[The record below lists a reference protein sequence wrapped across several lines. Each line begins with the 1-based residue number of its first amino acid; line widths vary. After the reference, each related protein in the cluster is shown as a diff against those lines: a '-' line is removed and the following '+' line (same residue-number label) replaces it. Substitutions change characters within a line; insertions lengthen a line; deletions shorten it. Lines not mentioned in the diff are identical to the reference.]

1 MKKLIWLS
9 LFLIH
14 AVAWALSDMPDFPA
28 GPDRAMTPGVLCT
41 SPTEYRYPE
50 HIAYCARAVDGT
62 MKQQIFNNYRAQ
74 GYKLAELR
82 DHYKI
87 DHFFPLCAGGAN
99 EIGNLWPQHE
109 SIFTVTDEI
118 EFVGCQKLAAA
129 RIKQKDLFEFIKK
142 AKYDNSKVPEVL
154 KYLYSL

>member
-1 MKKLIWLS
+1 MILVS
-9 LFLIH
+9 FLLVSSI
-14 AVAWALSDMPDFPA
+14 AWGLSDMPDFPPS
-28 GPDRAMTPGVLCT
+28 PDKSMTPSVICT

-50 HIAYCARAVDGT
+50 HIAYCARAVDPST
-62 MKQQIFNNYRAQ
+62 KQLVFANYRAR
-74 GYKLAELR
+74 GYKLSESR

-99 EIGNLWPQHE
+99 DIGNLWPQHE
-109 SIFTVTDEI
+109 SIFTVTDDI

-129 RIKQKDLFEFIKK
+129 RIKQKDLLELMKK
-142 AKYDNSKVPEVL
+142 AKYDNSKAPEVL